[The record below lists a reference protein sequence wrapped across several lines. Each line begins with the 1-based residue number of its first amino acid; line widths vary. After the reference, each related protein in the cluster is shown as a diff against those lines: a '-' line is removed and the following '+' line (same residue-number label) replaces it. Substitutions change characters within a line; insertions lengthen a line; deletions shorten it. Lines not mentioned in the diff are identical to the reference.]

1 MLFLAVFFYP
11 SNELDF
17 TVSGIDA
24 ISRVPILRFFGHL
37 PNDMFPFFTFWVHT
51 KHLKYPFPH
60 FWELLFSKR
69 NQRLSQSFFQHI
81 FPKNKALLCI
91 GIIMKN
97 AAEVFWLQIKKHL
110 PALVTN
116 NLKVGINFFQL

>member
-51 KHLKYPFPH
+51 KHLKYRIFGN
-60 FWELLFSKR
+60 FS
-69 NQRLSQSFFQHI
+69 S
-81 FPKNKALLCI
+81 PKEI
-91 GIIMKN
+91 SD
-97 AAEVFWLQIKKHL
+97 
-110 PALVTN
+110 
-116 NLKVGINFFQL
+116 